1 MSTVRTHIPLVCM
14 QNPHSQAAID
24 ELEGISSELTFRK
37 KMNGIAHLCEVI
49 LTDPETSVRKAKH
62 TKSND
67 VSELHLVMQY
77 CEDDGE
83 QAHVRI

>member
-1 MSTVRTHIPLVCM
+1 
-14 QNPHSQAAID
+14 
-24 ELEGISSELTFRK
+24 
-37 KMNGIAHLCEVI
+37 MNGIAHLCEVI

-77 CEDDGE
+77 CEDDGK
-83 QAHVRI
+83 QAHVLITLT